1 MTVYRKIKPDDG
13 ELAIA
18 LASKALKAARGAATA
33 RAGSVYIPNG
43 DGTGTLIGAAG
54 GTDQTGGPN
63 GVVPWIGDT
72 TPPGRPTGVSAKC
85 RWGILT
91 ASWDGTLEG
100 GVPADFA
107 FVLVELDGE
116 EIGRLQKAG
125 DVTVQGLEDGRTVTV
140 SFTAC
145 DDAHDRLGNPAPNAS
160 DAVSITLTVS
170 DERAEI
176 DADVAEARKDAAD
189 AAQAAQAASDK
200 ADSFQKQITDVT
212 VAVNGAVQDVA
223 ELSQEVS
230 GAVSDASQALTTAT
244 QAKQTADAISDTAQR
259 AYENADEAL
268 TQSSSAVQTATGIKE
283 TLKSDYLSK
292 DEAGGLYATQSEL
305 ERTADEISLS
315 VEQVR
320 DESVI
325 LDGADGPVAVI
336 GKNAG
341 MAPFG
346 IDVEGLTRQN
356 LWVNPRGS
364 GAGVTVTPNADG
376 SFTLSGTSTKVGVS
390 VTKSADAFTLKPSTT
405 YTLSVSP
412 TPPCSFAVQFNGGTI
427 TGFSVHPDSAKTT
440 FTSPDTITSVWMLV
454 YLSTSNTE
462 VGQTFSGTYR
472 VMLNE
477 GSEVQ
482 PWCAPR
488 ISSVSKLTAITAK
501 SNLAFLDASA
511 LSGTHYGI
519 TTTVDEEGWVTW
531 SGTATSD
538 TSVGWGN
545 TTIAY
550 HIPAGTVLKAAVEGD
565 ARRCYFGVNYMLAG
579 ESGQRAT
586 SLYAGAGMAATPWTV
601 PEGLLYVQVFV
612 AYARGH
618 KGEEI
623 NERLRLSI
631 YVGDEPV
638 FEPGERLS
646 TDIPLLGNRLRSL
659 PDGTCDTLAVDS
671 AGNVVMEKR
680 VGIVSGAS
688 SGWSPN
694 PNFTGSKHGYS
705 LVVADSAVY
714 DDVGSAS
721 PMCNVLSIHQVANAE
736 MRDHSIKHTTTSTMI
751 ARHDTCADLASWK
764 SWLSSSAFEMLYALE
779 TPQTIPLGHVDLPE
793 LPAEGATMWV
803 VAEDAYGNS
812 FTLEPGSSFQWY
824 GENAEALGEYATK
837 AQLKVEADA
846 IRAEVS
852 ETYVDKETGDATY
865 AAKSSVEQLPG
876 QILTQVSEDYQS
888 KDGMS
893 SYYTKTEIDQ
903 QSESLE
909 LAVYQAVDGIEVG
922 ARNLALDTGSPISY
936 TPLKATTYYDP
947 VGKPVN
953 SDFGIASLH
962 AGGEFCLSFDYEA
975 EGVPEPTRLLYSLK
989 YNEASYT
996 SMMIVEGEWPTMPAG
1011 SSSGHVSMVLKPTS
1025 AQMQFG
1031 EKWLL
1036 SGLDKSVDYSGM
1048 TVIVRNFKLERG
1060 NKPTDWTPAPEDTA
1074 DELTS
1079 IRLDLDS
1086 IDSTVNS
1093 PDGRFSQIEQKVDEI
1108 SLSVDGL
1115 DKDAVKSYQ
1124 DQFYS
1129 STSRTELAGGS
1140 WSATPP
1146 ASQDGRYIWQRT
1158 LVTKMNGSTSYTP
1171 SANGVCVSG
1180 NTGPKGDT
1188 GAQGPKGDKG
1198 AAGTAGKGISGTPTV
1213 SYQKSSSGTT
1223 VPTGTWTTSIP
1234 SLSAGQY
1241 LWTRTYTKYTDGS
1254 STTAYSVSKY
1264 GETGA
1269 KGATGATG
1277 PQGPKGDTG
1286 ATGPQGPKGAT
1297 GAQGPVG
1304 PTGPAGKMLYGAC
1317 STAAATAAKAVSIS
1331 GFSLYTGVTVAVKFT
1346 YANTAASPTLN
1357 VSGTGAKSIY
1367 AVGAAIAKKYY
1378 WGANDLAIFVYDGT
1392 RWVINEAGGFL
1403 AKNSTDITSSGTIVG
1418 YKQSNGSWYGNTLI
1432 DATGV
1437 SVRNGTTV
1445 YAKYAAALCELG
1457 RNSTSAKV
1465 KMCGGIGEFSVSGNE
1480 LRLRNTK
1487 YGSIIKLN
1495 AYGVKIDPG
1504 SSEFVIANG
1513 ANVGK
1518 AQLLWSGTAW
1528 KSGSKSVSQLDGQA
1542 DFSLYAALVSGW
1554 GSSYLIGLRI
1564 GNQISFFKAEAWD
1577 SYDNPANF
1585 AVAGIRINRSG
1596 STWTLNG
1603 AARVNWSSGYVYP
1616 FGGITAIYG
1625 II

>member
-1 MTVYRKIKPDDG
+1 MAQHYEINPDQRG
-13 ELAIA
+13 LALRVANRA
-18 LASKALKAARGAATA
+18 LRVANGLATA
-33 RAGSVYIPNG
+33 RPGNVYIPNKG
-43 DGTGTLIGAAG
+43 DDGLSDGTGTWIGSG
-54 GTDQTGGPN
+54 DVGNG

-72 TPPGRPTGVSAKC
+72 TPPGRPTGVSARC

-107 FVLVELDGE
+107 FVLVALDGV

-176 DADVAEARKDAAD
+176 DADVAEARKDAED
-189 AAQAAQAASDK
+189 AKSAAQAASEK
-200 ADSFQKQITDVT
+200 ADSFQEQITDVT

-259 AYENADEAL
+259 AYKNADEAL
-268 TQSSSAVQTATGIKE
+268 TQSSSAVQTAEGIVE
-283 TLKSDYLSK
+283 TLESDYLSK

-305 ERTADEISLS
+305 ERTASEISLS

-356 LWVNPRGS
+356 LWASFNGS
-364 GAGVTVTPNADG
+364 KYGITYKTNGDG
-376 SFTLSGTSTKVGVS
+376 SISISGTSTGTGSTVVTQQGVY
-390 VTKSADAFTLKPSTT
+390 VLRPGGT
-405 YTLSVSP
+405 YTLSIDKPLPANCWIGV
-412 TPPCSFAVQFNGGTI
+412 ANVYGGSWHGYSKIDGGSGNT
-427 TGFSVHPDSAKTT
+427 SVT
-440 FTSPDTITSVWMLV
+440 FTTSSQNERVDLAFHV
-454 YLSTSNTE
+454 VEANVT
-462 VGQTFSGTYR
+462 VSGTYR

-477 GSEVQ
+477 GSEAE
-482 PWCAPR
+482 PWCPPGLN
-488 ISSVSKLTAITAK
+488 SVSKVHAGIGVPATGYDTPYQYAVAAEVDDPGYIVPGDKYSISFLVTRGNVYLNEFRFTTTSQYGVGFHVIEATAK
-501 SNLAFLDASA
+501 DISEDAA
-511 LSGTHYGI
+511 KPGCL
-519 TTTVDEEGWVTW
+519 
-531 SGTATSD
+531 
-538 TSVGWGN
+538 
-545 TTIAY
+545 
-550 HIPAGTVLKAAVEGD
+550 LKATYEGG
-565 ARRCYFGVNYMLAG
+565 ACVGPVSIRRA
-579 ESGQRAT
+579 S
-586 SLYAGAGMAATPWTV
+586 
-601 PEGLLYVQVFV
+601 EG
-612 AYARGH
+612 R
-618 KGEEI
+618 
-623 NERLRLSI
+623 S
-631 YVGDEPV
+631 
-638 FEPGERLS
+638 S

-659 PDGTCDTLAVDS
+659 PDGTRDTLAVDS

-688 SGWSPN
+688 SGWSAN
-694 PNFTGSKHGYS
+694 PNFTGAKHGYS

-764 SWLSSSAFEMLYALE
+764 SWLSSSAFEMIYALE
-779 TPQTIPLGHVDLPE
+779 TPQIVPLGHVDLPA

-812 FTLEPGSSFQWY
+812 STLEPGSSFQWY

-837 AQLKVEADA
+837 AQLRVEADS

-975 EGVPEPTRLLYSLK
+975 EGVPEPTELLYCLK
-989 YNEASYT
+989 YNEASYM

-1036 SGLDKSVDYSGM
+1036 AGLDKSVDYSGM

-1093 PDGRFSQIEQKVDEI
+1093 PDGRFSQIEQKVGEI

-1129 STSRTELAGGS
+1129 STSRTALEGGQ

-1304 PTGPAGKMLYGAC
+1304 PTGPAGANGKMLYGAC
-1317 STAAATAAKAVSIS
+1317 STAAATAAKAVTIS
-1331 GFSLYTGVTVAVKFT
+1331 GFSLYTGVTIAVKFT
-1346 YANTAASPTLN
+1346 YANTASSPTLN
-1357 VSGTGAKSIY
+1357 VSSTGAKSIY
-1367 AVGAAIAKKYY
+1367 AVGAAIANKYY

-1392 RWVINEAGGFL
+1392 RWVLNECGGFL

-1418 YKQSNGSWYGNTLI
+1418 YKQPNGSWYGNTLI

-1437 SVRNGTTV
+1437 SVRNGTTI

-1457 RNSTSAKV
+1457 RNSKSAKV
-1465 KMCGGIGEFSVSGNE
+1465 SLCGGALEFSAVANGGAYDSVMKGG
-1480 LRLRNTK
+1480 T
-1487 YGSIIKLN
+1487 GSIKSTIKMGLS
-1495 AYGVKIDPG
+1495 GMEIDTGG
-1504 SSEFVIANG
+1504 SGCNVDG
-1513 ANVGK
+1513 ALVGSPRIV
-1518 AQLLWSGTAW
+1518 WSGSAW
-1528 KSGSKSVSQLDGQA
+1528 KSGSKTMVANASVYRL
-1542 DFSLYAALVSGW
+1542 FAALVSGW
-1554 GSSYLIGLRI
+1554 GSGYLIGVRL
-1564 GNQISFFKAEAWD
+1564 GSQISFFSADAWTA
-1577 SYDNPANF
+1577 SDNANNA
-1585 AVAGIRINRSG
+1585 AVAAVRVTVSG
-1596 STWTLNG
+1596 STWTL
-1603 AARVNWSSGYVYP
+1603 AAGSRVCIGNNYVYP
-1616 FGGITAIYG
+1616 FGGITQIYG

>member
-1 MTVYRKIKPDDG
+1 MAQHYEINPDQRG
-13 ELAIA
+13 LALRVANRA
-18 LASKALKAARGAATA
+18 LRVANGLATA
-33 RAGSVYIPNG
+33 RPGNVYIPNKG
-43 DGTGTLIGAAG
+43 DDGLSDGTGTWIGSG
-54 GTDQTGGPN
+54 DVGNG

-107 FVLVELDGE
+107 FVLVELDGA

-125 DVTVQGLEDGRTVTV
+125 DVTVQGLEDGRTVIV

-176 DADVAEARKDAAD
+176 DANVAEARKDAAD
-189 AAQAAQAASDK
+189 AAQAAQAASEK
-200 ADSFQKQITDVT
+200 ADSFQEQITDVT

-244 QAKQTADAISDTAQR
+244 QAKQTADSISDTASR
-259 AYENADEAL
+259 AYENASEAL
-268 TQSSSAVQTATGIKE
+268 TQSTSAVQTATGIKE
-283 TLKSDYLSK
+283 TLESDYLSK

-305 ERTADEISLS
+305 ERTADEISMT

-320 DESVI
+320 DESVM
-325 LDGADGPVAVI
+325 LDGCDGPVALI
-336 GKNAG
+336 GENAG
-341 MAPFG
+341 MKPFSVTVYG
-346 IDVEGLTRQN
+346 QTRQN
-356 LWVNPRGS
+356 LWVNPSGS

-390 VTKSADAFTLKPSTT
+390 VAKSADAFTLKPSTT

-412 TPPCSFAVQFNGGTI
+412 TPPCSFAVQFNSGTI
-427 TGFSVHPDSAKTT
+427 TGFSVNPDSAKTT

-454 YLSTSNTE
+454 YLSTLNTE

-477 GSEVQ
+477 GSEAQ
-482 PWCAPR
+482 PWCPPGLD
-488 ISSVSKLTAITAK
+488 SVDAVTVWQAGKNLMPTKEYKSQFWTRDLGDAIKVVNSLTGLKMVLKYEVTLLTADDPSLIPTSRTGAILMSDAGVYHTSQVAFGSGFQIGMVKTITYCFMVSEGDRIDHFYTYGCGN
-501 SNLAFLDASA
+501 SNDASNR
-511 LSGTHYGI
+511 TN
-519 TTTVDEEGWVTW
+519 
-531 SGTATSD
+531 GTADVRILLRPATEEDNWSKGAIYTVNGPIPDDEWDGAPVTS
-538 TSVGWGN
+538 
-545 TTIAY
+545 
-550 HIPAGTVLKAAVEGD
+550 
-565 ARRCYFGVNYMLAG
+565 
-579 ESGQRAT
+579 
-586 SLYAGAGMAATPWTV
+586 TP
-601 PEGLLYVQVFV
+601 
-612 AYARGH
+612 
-618 KGEEI
+618 I
-623 NERLRLSI
+623 
-631 YVGDEPV
+631 D
-638 FEPGERLS
+638 
-646 TDIPLLGNRLRSL
+646 LLGNKVSSL
-659 PDGTCDTLAVDS
+659 PDGTRDELVVD
-671 AGNVVMEKR
+671 AGGNVVLRKN
-680 VGIVSGAS
+680 VGYVELDGTQTWTWQTDKTSAYWEHDDIVRMADYSDSMLCDKLPVKKNYADDLDMPQHISGYHS
-688 SGWSPN
+688 STSYFGQNW
-694 PNFTGSKHGYS
+694 
-705 LVVADSAVY
+705 VY
-714 DDVGSAS
+714 ARTPGAEDANDVKTWFSS
-721 PMCNVLSIHQVANAE
+721 N
-736 MRDHSIKHTTTSTMI
+736 STM
-751 ARHDTCADLASWK
+751 L
-764 SWLSSSAFEMLYALE
+764 LYQRVE
-779 TPQTIPLGHVDLPE
+779 QITIPLGTVDLPE
-793 LPAEGATMWV
+793 LPADGATMWV
-803 VAEDAYGNS
+803 VAEDAFGNS
-812 FTLEPGSSFQWY
+812 STLEPKTAFRWY

-852 ETYVDKETGDATY
+852 ENYVDKETGDATY
-865 AAKSSVEQLPG
+865 AAKSDVEQLPD
-876 QILTQVSEDYQS
+876 QILSTVEKTYQS
-888 KDGMS
+888 KEGMG

-922 ARNLALDTGSPISY
+922 ARNLALGTGAPIAYAPSGGS
-936 TPLKATTYYDP
+936 TYYNP
-947 VGKPVN
+947 IGQPEN
-953 SDFGIASLH
+953 SDFGIASIH
-962 AGGEFCLSFDYEA
+962 AGGRFCLSFDYEA
-975 EGVPEPTRLLYSLK
+975 SGVPEPTPLRFSLK
-989 YNEASYT
+989 YNATSYAN
-996 SMMIVEGEWPTMPAG
+996 MAVVEGEWPTMPAG
-1011 SSSGHVSMVLKPTS
+1011 SSSGHVSVVLEPTS
-1025 AQMQFG
+1025 AQMQYG

-1036 SGLDKSVDYSGM
+1036 TGLDKAVDYSGM
-1048 TVIVRNFKLERG
+1048 TVTVSNFKFERG

-1074 DELTS
+1074 EELSS
-1079 IRLDLDS
+1079 IRADLDS
-1086 IDSTVNS
+1086 IDLTVNS
-1093 PDGRFSQIEQKVDEI
+1093 PDGAFSQLQAT
-1108 SLSVDGL
+1108 VDGISASVGNL

-1124 DQFYS
+1124 DQYYS

-1180 NTGPKGDT
+1180 NTGPKGNA
-1188 GAQGPKGDKG
+1188 GA
-1198 AAGTAGKGISGTPTV
+1198 AGKGISGTPTV
-1213 SYQKSSSGTT
+1213 SYQKSTSGTT
-1223 VPTGTWTTSIP
+1223 VPTGTWTTSVP
-1234 SLSAGQY
+1234 SPTAGQY
-1241 LWTRTYTKYTDGS
+1241 LWTRTVTKYTDGTQ
-1254 STTAYSVSKY
+1254 TTAYSVSKY

-1269 KGATGATG
+1269 TGQTG
-1277 PQGPKGDTG
+1277 PQ
-1286 ATGPQGPKGAT
+1286 
-1297 GAQGPVG
+1297 G
-1304 PTGPAGKMLYGAC
+1304 PTGPAGKMLYGTC
-1317 STAAATAAKAVSIS
+1317 STAAATAAKAVSVS
-1331 GFSLYTGVTVAVKFT
+1331 GFSLYTGVSVAVKFT
-1346 YANTAASPTLN
+1346 YANTASSPTLN
-1357 VSGTGAKSIY
+1357 VSGTGAKPIY
-1367 AVGAAIAKKYY
+1367 AVGAAIASKYW
-1378 WGANDLAIFVYDGT
+1378 WGAGDMAIFVYDGT
-1392 RWVINEAGGFL
+1392 RWVLNECGGFL

-1437 SVRNGTTV
+1437 SVRNGSTV
-1445 YAKYAAALCELG
+1445 YAKYAASLAELG

-1465 KMCGGIGEFSVSGNE
+1465 RMCGGVGEVSVSDNE
-1480 LRLRNTK
+1480 LRIRNTK

-1495 AYGVKIDPG
+1495 AFGVKIDPG

-1542 DFSLYAALVSGW
+1542 DFNLYAALVSGW

-1603 AARVNWSSGYVYP
+1603 AARVNWSSNYVYP

>member
-1 MTVYRKIKPDDG
+1 MAQHYEINPDQRG
-13 ELAIA
+13 LALRVANRA
-18 LASKALKAARGAATA
+18 LRVANGLATA
-33 RAGSVYIPNG
+33 RPGNVYIPNKG
-43 DGTGTLIGAAG
+43 DDGLSDGTGTWIGSG
-54 GTDQTGGPN
+54 DVGNG

-107 FVLVELDGE
+107 FVLVALDGV

-189 AAQAAQAASDK
+189 AAQAAQAASEK
-200 ADSFQKQITDVT
+200 ADSFQEQITDVT

-244 QAKQTADAISDTAQR
+244 QAKQTADSISDTASR
-259 AYENADEAL
+259 AYENASEAL
-268 TQSSSAVQTATGIKE
+268 TQSTSAVQTATGIKE
-283 TLKSDYLSK
+283 TLESDYLSK

-305 ERTADEISLS
+305 ERTADEISMT

-320 DESVI
+320 DESVM
-325 LDGADGPVAVI
+325 LDGCDGPVAAI

-346 IDVEGLTRQN
+346 IDVEGVTRQN
-356 LWVNPRGS
+356 LWMNPSGS

-390 VTKSADAFTLKPSTT
+390 VAKSADAFTLKPSTT

-412 TPPCSFAVQFNGGTI
+412 TPPCSFAVQFNSGTI
-427 TGFSVHPDSAKTT
+427 TGFSVSPDSAKTT

-454 YLSTSNTE
+454 YLSTFNTE

-477 GSEVQ
+477 GSEPQ
-482 PWCAPR
+482 PWCPPGLD
-488 ISSVSKLTAITAK
+488 SVDAVTVWQAGKNLMPTKEYKSQFWTRDLGDAIKVVNSLTGLKMVLKYEVTLLTADDPSLIPTSRTGAILMSDAGVYHTSQVEFGPGFQIGMVKTITYCFMVSEGDGIDHFYTYGCGN
-501 SNLAFLDASA
+501 SNDASNR
-511 LSGTHYGI
+511 TN
-519 TTTVDEEGWVTW
+519 
-531 SGTATSD
+531 GTADVRILLRPATEEDNWSKGAIY
-538 TSVGWGN
+538 TVNGP
-545 TTIAY
+545 
-550 HIPAGTVLKAAVEGD
+550 IPDDEWD
-565 ARRCYFGVNYMLAG
+565 
-579 ESGQRAT
+579 
-586 SLYAGAGMAATPWTV
+586 GAPVASTP
-601 PEGLLYVQVFV
+601 
-612 AYARGH
+612 
-618 KGEEI
+618 I
-623 NERLRLSI
+623 
-631 YVGDEPV
+631 D
-638 FEPGERLS
+638 
-646 TDIPLLGNRLRSL
+646 LLGNRLRSL
-659 PDGTCDTLAVDS
+659 PDGTRDSLSVDS
-671 AGNVVMEKR
+671 AGNVTMVKR
-680 VGIVSGAS
+680 VGIADAGDSAS
-688 SGWSPN
+688 WIVN
-694 PNFTGSKHGYS
+694 PNFADGKRGFS
-705 LVVADSAVY
+705 LAKDDAAVY
-714 DDVGSAS
+714 QDAQSAS
-721 PMCNVLSIHQVANAE
+721 PMCNALSVHQIANAS
-736 MRDHSIKHTTTSTMI
+736 MRDGSVKHTTGRSMI
-751 ARHDTCADLASWK
+751 ARRDACADIASWRA
-764 SWLSSSAFEMLYALE
+764 WLSSSGFQMLYALE
-779 TPQTIPLGHVDLPE
+779 EPQTIPLGHVDLPE
-793 LPAEGATMWV
+793 LLADGAVMWV
-803 VAEDAYGNS
+803 VAEDAFGNFS
-812 FTLEPGSSFQWY
+812 TLEPKTAFRWY
-824 GENAEALGEYATK
+824 GENAEALGQYATS

-852 ETYVDKETGDATY
+852 ENYVDKETGDATY
-865 AAKSSVEQLPG
+865 AAKSDVEQLPD
-876 QILTQVSEDYQS
+876 QILSTVEKTYQS
-888 KDGMS
+888 KEGMG

-922 ARNLALDTGSPISY
+922 ARNLALATGAAIVY
-936 TPLKATTYYDP
+936 TPYKSTTYYNP
-947 VGKPVN
+947 VGKPEN
-953 SDFGIASLH
+953 SGFGIASVH

-975 EGVPEPTRLLYSLK
+975 SGVPEPTPLRFSLK
-989 YNEASYT
+989 YNAASYAN
-996 SMMIVEGEWPTMPAG
+996 MAVVEGEWPTMPAG
-1011 SSSGHVSMVLKPTS
+1011 SSSGHVSVVLEPTS
-1025 AQMQFG
+1025 AQMQYG

-1036 SGLDKSVDYSGM
+1036 AGLDKAVDYSGM
-1048 TVIVRNFKLERG
+1048 TVTVSNFKFERG
-1060 NKPTDWTPAPEDTA
+1060 NRPTDWTPAPEDTA
-1074 DELTS
+1074 EELSS
-1079 IRLDLDS
+1079 IRADLDS
-1086 IDSTVNS
+1086 IDLTVNS
-1093 PDGRFSQIEQKVDEI
+1093 PDGAFSQLQTTVEGI
-1108 SLSVDGL
+1108 SASVGNL

-1124 DQFYS
+1124 DQYYS

-1180 NTGPKGDT
+1180 NTGPKG
-1188 GAQGPKGDKG
+1188 
-1198 AAGTAGKGISGTPTV
+1198 AAGAAGKGISGTPTV
-1213 SYQKSSSGTT
+1213 SYQKSASGTT
-1223 VPTGTWTTSIP
+1223 VPTGTWTTSVP
-1234 SLSAGQY
+1234 SPTAGQY
-1241 LWTRTYTKYTDGS
+1241 LWTRTVTKYTDGTQ
-1254 STTAYSVSKY
+1254 TTAYSVSKY

-1269 KGATGATG
+1269 TGQTG
-1277 PQGPKGDTG
+1277 PQ
-1286 ATGPQGPKGAT
+1286 
-1297 GAQGPVG
+1297 G
-1304 PTGPAGKMLYGAC
+1304 PTGPAGKMLYGTC
-1317 STAAATAAKAVSIS
+1317 STAAATAAKAVSVS
-1331 GFSLYTGVTVAVKFT
+1331 GFSLYTGVSVAVKFT
-1346 YANTAASPTLN
+1346 YANTASSPTLN
-1357 VSGTGAKSIY
+1357 VSGTGAKPIY
-1367 AVGAAIAKKYY
+1367 AVGAAIASKYW
-1378 WGANDLAIFVYDGT
+1378 WGAGDMAIFVYDGT
-1392 RWVINEAGGFL
+1392 RWVLNECGGFL

-1437 SVRNGTTV
+1437 SVRNGSTV
-1445 YAKYAAALCELG
+1445 YAKYAASLAELG

-1465 KMCGGIGEFSVSGNE
+1465 RMCGGVGEVSVSDNE
-1480 LRLRNTK
+1480 LRIRNTK

-1495 AYGVKIDPG
+1495 AFGVKIDPG

-1542 DFSLYAALVSGW
+1542 DFNLYAALVSGW

-1603 AARVNWSSGYVYP
+1603 AARVNWSSNYVYP